1 MRTGAL
7 LRRPG
12 FLGPATSPSAEPVAA
27 PAPFSRRPVAEPVP
41 AAFRHP
47 GPERPDV
54 PAPPTAPALPAAP
67 AEVHRP
73 PAPPPPAPPPAA
85 EPAPA
90 PEAPAPERIPA
101 EYLKRLAASIDTLR
115 LHADRLA
122 EVCAGDAIA
131 VGTAVARH
139 LLEDELRG
147 DPGKLLPLVRS
158 ALRRVG
164 ESRLVRVRL
173 SPGDAAALAENEVAL
188 GERFPAAKVQ
198 VVADPGLARGDVQV
212 DADFGTVDG
221 RLETRLARIGHALA
235 LAAAERGNA
244 A

>member
-12 FLGPATSPSAEPVAA
+12 FLGPAAPHTGEPAA
-27 PAPFSRRPVAEPVP
+27 VPAPFSRRPVAEPVP

-47 GPERPDV
+47 GGPERFEP
-54 PAPPTAPALPAAP
+54 PAPPTVPAGPAAP
-67 AEVHRP
+67 AETHLP
-73 PAPPPPAPPPAA
+73 PAPPPPAPSAA
-85 EPAPA
+85 PAPA
-90 PEAPAPERIPA
+90 PEPPPPGRIPA

-115 LHADRLA
+115 LHADRLT

-139 LLEDELRG
+139 LLEGELRN
-147 DPGKLLPLVRS
+147 DPEKLLPLVRS

-164 ESRLVRVRL
+164 ESRVVRVRL
-173 SPGDAAALAENEVAL
+173 SPGDAEALAANEVDL
-188 GERFPAAKVQ
+188 GERFPAARVQ
-198 VVADPGLARGDVQV
+198 VVADPDLAQGDVQV

-221 RLETRLARIGHALA
+221 RLETRLARIGRALA
-235 LAAAERGNA
+235 LAAADEGNA